1 MVKKKKRKESEKTR
15 RMERPVKRVQ
25 FGGRYLEPVFS
36 SLKKNNLANF
46 FFFIIVSFKCIRFLY
61 AIIYAEKEKRKKERR
76 RTFKVMDIM
85 ASPLQFGGGRRE

>member
-15 RMERPVKRVQ
+15 RMERPVKKVQ

-46 FFFIIVSFKCIRFLY
+46 FFFYYCFV
-61 AIIYAEKEKRKKERR
+61 
-76 RTFKVMDIM
+76 
-85 ASPLQFGGGRRE
+85 